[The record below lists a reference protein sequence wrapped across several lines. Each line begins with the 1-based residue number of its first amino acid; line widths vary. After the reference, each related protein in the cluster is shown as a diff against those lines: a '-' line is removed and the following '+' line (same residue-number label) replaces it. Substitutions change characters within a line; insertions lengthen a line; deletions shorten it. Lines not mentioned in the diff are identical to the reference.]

1 MLHIKEQ
8 FNSINSQKDTEFLDD
23 SYFCLLDFTFVTI
36 FQIIT
41 SDIFVINFIIV
52 SNYQS

>member
-23 SYFCLLDFTFVTI
+23 AYFSLLD
-36 FQIIT
+36 
-41 SDIFVINFIIV
+41 NF
-52 SNYQS
+52 SNHD